1 MTSDAE
7 FRMLMMLN
15 TMDLNQE
22 GGHLS
27 SEDRLFMAPTNQQ
40 QQSQVRSRIGAS
52 RGHVCCHVPTFIVTC
67 PGFIHYASQ
76 R

>member
-22 GGHLS
+22 GSLS

-40 QQSQVRSRIGAS
+40 QQSQVGSRRSPKEAS
-52 RGHVCCHVPTFIVTC
+52 
-67 PGFIHYASQ
+67 
-76 R
+76 

>member
-1 MTSDAE
+1 MDRMTSDAE

-40 QQSQVRSRIGAS
+40 QQSQVRHRHA
-52 RGHVCCHVPTFIVTC
+52 VTFVVTC
-67 PGFIHYASQ
+67 P
-76 R
+76 RLL

>member
-1 MTSDAE
+1 MTPGTVDRMTSDAE

-40 QQSQVRSRIGAS
+40 QQSQVGSRM
-52 RGHVCCHVPTFIVTC
+52 
-67 PGFIHYASQ
+67 
-76 R
+76 

>member
-1 MTSDAE
+1 MTLWTEDRMTSDAE

-27 SEDRLFMAPTNQQ
+27 SEDRLFMAPTSQH
-40 QQSQVRSRIGAS
+40 QQSQVRSRI
-52 RGHVCCHVPTFIVTC
+52 
-67 PGFIHYASQ
+67 
-76 R
+76 

>member
-1 MTSDAE
+1 MTPGTADRMTSDAE

-40 QQSQVRSRIGAS
+40 QQSQVGSRS
-52 RGHVCCHVPTFIVTC
+52 H
-67 PGFIHYASQ
+67 
-76 R
+76 